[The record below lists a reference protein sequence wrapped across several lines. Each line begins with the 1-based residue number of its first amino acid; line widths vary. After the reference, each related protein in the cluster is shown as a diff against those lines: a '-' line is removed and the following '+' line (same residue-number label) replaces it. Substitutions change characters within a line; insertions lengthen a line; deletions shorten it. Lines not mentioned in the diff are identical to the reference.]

1 MLKQLERTI
10 LRGKTETDEPILT
23 IFDVRKA
30 WQVQLDAC
38 DRWEY
43 LVMRG
48 ADEDLC
54 ERAWEEMIAATTHAE
69 NIQELYDEQYRCR
82 QWLDNGRWVVEVA

>member
-10 LRGKTETDEPILT
+10 LRGKTDEPILT

-69 NIQELYDEQYRCR
+69 NIQELYDDQCNRR
-82 QWLDNGRWVVEVA
+82 QWLENGRWVVEVA